1 MAGALARSLQGPGQ
15 AKHRQALDEG
25 ADPRRLV
32 LRDPEE
38 EVSSTGDK
46 EGAQPQAQARLL
58 WETRGSASSQGA
70 GAPQPGLRS
79 GSLYP
84 SHDPQGAQQ
93 PESRTP
99 NSRRLLGFPS
109 TQAQTSPT
117 PGVSHLG

>member
-1 MAGALARSLQGPGQ
+1 MASASVCGLQGPGQ
-15 AKHRQALDEG
+15 AQHRQALDEG

-38 EVSSTGDK
+38 EVGSTGDK

-79 GSLYP
+79 RSLY
-84 SHDPQGAQQ
+84 SHQE
-93 PESRTP
+93 PESRPT
-99 NSRRLLGFPS
+99 G
-109 TQAQTSPT
+109 SPAT
-117 PGVSHLG
+117 